1 MRKNTLLATVAA
13 LSLFGATGIA
23 AAQGMNQGGAPAAA
37 PKAETSKPET
47 SPAAKEPAAKQPAE
61 KQTNAPAAPGAKPG
75 PAAQDQK
82 AMPKQAQDQKGAPQ
96 HAQDKPAANA
106 EPKSAADPNAKADAK
121 GDSKTSTSGSAPAGK
136 AAAAPPPEKRS
147 QIASAIKQEKITE
160 TKNVNFNISIGTR
173 VPSSVHFYPLPSRIV
188 EIYPEWSGYQVILV
202 NGRYV
207 VVQPQTYEIVYII
220 EG

>member
-13 LSLFGATGIA
+13 LSLLGATSIA
-23 AAQGMNQGGAPAAA
+23 AAQGMNQGGQPPAAA
-37 PKAETSKPET
+37 AKPEA

-61 KQTNAPAAPGAKPG
+61 KQTNAPTAPGAKPG
-75 PAAQDQK
+75 PGAQDQK

-96 HAQDKPAANA
+96 QAQDKPAANA
-106 EPKSAADPNAKADAK
+106 QTKSAADPKADTKVDTKA
-121 GDSKTSTSGSAPAGK
+121 STSGSAPAGK

-147 QIASAIKQEKITE
+147 QIATAIKQEKITE

-173 VPSSVHFYPLPSRIV
+173 VPSTVTFYPIPTRIID
-188 EIYPEWSGYQVILV
+188 IYPEWSGYQVILV

-207 VVQPQTYEIVYII
+207 VVRPQTYEIVYII